1 MDRRAFL
8 AGAAALLAA
17 PLAAEAQAVS
27 ESHLT
32 RMLHKQILAR
42 IRQVGRHD
50 SHA

>member
-1 MDRRAFL
+1 MDRRALL

-32 RMLHKQILAR
+32 PMLHKQILAR
-42 IRQVGRHD
+42 IRQVERHD